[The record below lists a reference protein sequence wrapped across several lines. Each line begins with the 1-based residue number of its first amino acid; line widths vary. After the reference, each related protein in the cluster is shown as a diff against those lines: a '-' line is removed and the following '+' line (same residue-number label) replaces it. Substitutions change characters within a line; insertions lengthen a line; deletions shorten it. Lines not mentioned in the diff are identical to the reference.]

1 MKKGRICSNLCVCV
15 CMCVC
20 ACVPVC
26 ACVCVRAC
34 VRACVCGCTGISQ
47 GGRGDYKINP
57 FQSLKGEIQFKSA
70 SEFFRFAYQLPTNTN
85 RPVARIS
92 QGGGSYWG
100 ECGPYA

>member
-1 MKKGRICSNLCVCV
+1 M
-15 CMCVC
+15 
-20 ACVPVC
+20 
-26 ACVCVRAC
+26 
-34 VRACVCGCTGISQ
+34 CGCTGISQ

-92 QGGGSYWG
+92 QGGGG
-100 ECGPYA
+100 GLIGGNVDLTPKGGLI